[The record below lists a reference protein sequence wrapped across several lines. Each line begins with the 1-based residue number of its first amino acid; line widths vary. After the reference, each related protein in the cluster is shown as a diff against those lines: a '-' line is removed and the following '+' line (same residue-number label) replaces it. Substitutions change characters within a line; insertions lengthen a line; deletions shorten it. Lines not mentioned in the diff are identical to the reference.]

1 MKAIFEYIYD
11 FEVEHP
17 RLFWVSL
24 AGKIDFCLPV
34 FCKNGCKE
42 MYVPVQN
49 SKSEWEWKCPT
60 CGHVA
65 LVQPFRSDIRWYSRN
80 RVEIEPHVQ
89 RLIALVLAGEAEEGE
104 STSRF
109 EEALKWQMKK
119 PWNENDIALDA
130 DSPTID
136 ALEQQVKKKLDALPE
151 EELDEFFYEKSK
163 CDENR
168 LTVENLVGKVN
179 SVYEFIRKLEGEVGK
194 EKLQA
199 VRKLVVEALNAAETV
214 YSKTK

>member
-11 FEVEHP
+11 FEAEQP

-24 AGKIDFCLPV
+24 AGKTNFCLPV

-49 SKSEWEWKCPT
+49 SKSEWEWKCPV

-65 LVQPFRSDIRWYSRN
+65 LSQPCFSDIRWYSRN
-80 RVEIEPHVQ
+80 HVEIEPHVQ
-89 RLIALVLAGEAEEGE
+89 NLIASVLSGKSVEGE

-109 EEALKWQMKK
+109 AEALKWQMKK

-130 DSPTID
+130 DSPTMD
-136 ALEQQVKKKLDALPE
+136 AMEHQVKEKLDVLPE

-163 CDENR
+163 YDENR
-168 LTVENLVGKVN
+168 LTVDNLVGKIN
-179 SVYEFIRKLEGEVGK
+179 SVYEFIRKLEGRVGK
-194 EKLQA
+194 ERLLT